1 MKKLLLFIVLLIST
15 TAFTQ
20 VPQLRLSPNVVT
32 GDINGGT
39 IEKGDTIQVS
49 LLYTAV
55 PGVPLRSFYL
65 DFQHQI
71 TAINYIGMVFPA
83 AGAQGSAIP
92 AGATTSTLNN
102 YSPGYYW
109 LDNQYNNSEDGL
121 TNANYS
127 SYGFTSGGN
136 KAINRLW
143 AISSGDLV
151 TGKLCDLRFKVEQ
164 VAAGFAYDS
173 IYYNFVQ
180 GFTGSGGGNVVN
192 VKMPKPNSSWVDVAA
207 TSNALVNGELKI
219 NSLLTG
225 NYRPQ
230 ILFADSAT
238 GIIRATV
245 TPSSNGTFTLGS
257 QLLPN
262 TPYKVLLNVITDS
275 LPAILSK
282 AITVSDY
289 TSAATEFIKQNL
301 DGTFSNSNIASGIGF
316 MAADVN
322 DNKRF
327 DADDVTALFAQA
339 VGADTIFTAQPG
351 QTLFNVPAFL
361 TSTYDTLSIA
371 GWKALTDKY
380 TINFRTSDVAKP
392 LSISYLIP
400 GDINRSHSSLRTQGQ
415 GVTTY
420 GANPTENVTTFSTAV
435 MSTNTTTEEVPAID
449 VNLNNLTV
457 TSNNIEI
464 PFNIDTKGQN
474 VSALQF
480 EIVYDVTKVKFEE
493 IKSEVPNTW
502 FVFVNPKEGVLR
514 FGAIDRE
521 VKTPING
528 TSAPFKLKF
537 SSIGNGVD
545 LNTRIKIT
553 GNLDASDNKG
563 NQLGINLNT
572 TTIKLTGY
580 NNF

>member
-1 MKKLLLFIVLLIST
+1 
-15 TAFTQ
+15 
-20 VPQLRLSPNVVT
+20 
-32 GDINGGT
+32 
-39 IEKGDTIQVS
+39 
-49 LLYTAV
+49 
-55 PGVPLRSFYL
+55 
-65 DFQHQI
+65 
-71 TAINYIGMVFPA
+71 
-83 AGAQGSAIP
+83 
-92 AGATTSTLNN
+92 
-102 YSPGYYW
+102 
-109 LDNQYNNSEDGL
+109 
-121 TNANYS
+121 
-127 SYGFTSGGN
+127 
-136 KAINRLW
+136 
-143 AISSGDLV
+143 
-151 TGKLCDLRFKVEQ
+151 
-164 VAAGFAYDS
+164 
-173 IYYNFVQ
+173 
-180 GFTGSGGGNVVN
+180 
-192 VKMPKPNSSWVDVAA
+192 MPKPNSSWVDVSA
-207 TSNALVNGELKI
+207 TSNALVNGELKL

-225 NYRPQ
+225 NYQPQ
-230 ILFADSAT
+230 IVFADSAT
-238 GIIRATV
+238 GIVRATV

-301 DGTFSNSNIASGIGF
+301 DGTFTNSNIASGIGF

-327 DADDVTALFAQA
+327 DADDVTSLFAQA
-339 VGADTIFTAQPG
+339 VGADTIFAAQPG

-361 TSTYDTLSIA
+361 TSTYDTLSVA
-371 GWKALTDKY
+371 GWRALTDKY

-420 GANPTENVTTFSTAV
+420 STNPIGNIITFSTSA
-435 MSTNTTTEEVPAID
+435 MSTNTTTEGISTID
-449 VNLNNLTV
+449 VNLNNVTV

-480 EIVYDVTKVKFEE
+480 EVVYDVTKVKFEE

-502 FVFVNPKEGVLR
+502 FVFVNPKNGVLR
-514 FGAIDRE
+514 FGAIDKE

-545 LNTRIKIT
+545 LNTRIKVT